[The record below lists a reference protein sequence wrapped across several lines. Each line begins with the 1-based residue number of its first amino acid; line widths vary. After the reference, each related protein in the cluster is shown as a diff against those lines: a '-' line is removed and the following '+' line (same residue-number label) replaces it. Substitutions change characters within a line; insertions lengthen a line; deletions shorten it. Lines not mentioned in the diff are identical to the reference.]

1 MKETNQTC
9 NNLEKIMVDLN
20 GKRIIVTFLMH
31 LGDLVLTTPFLR
43 VLRQAAPQAHITYLV
58 DEKLKD
64 VVKNNPNIDEVMT
77 IDKKGKD
84 DSILALYKFAK
95 TISKG
100 NYDVLINLH
109 PNERTSFIDFCA
121 KVPVK
126 VGFSHFLFRPFLT
139 KVTPFNRKLH
149 AADMYIDVLSQL
161 GINNIDNNGLEIF
174 PSSED
179 KKTAAEFWQEQQIT
193 PQDKVIGFNIG
204 SAIETKRWAP
214 ERFAKVADTLATEG
228 YKVVFFGG
236 SMDEKMVN
244 KALTYMKTEPI
255 IATGRFSIGELA
267 AAMRRCRLV
276 ITNDSG
282 PMHVAISQQIPIV
295 ALYGPSHIDLYG
307 PYTEKA
313 TVVRA
318 IPPCTGCAKA
328 MRHKCDDMQCMKRL
342 TVEQVLAAAEKWLH
356 NDEK

>member
-1 MKETNQTC
+1 M
-9 NNLEKIMVDLN
+9 LELN

-31 LGDLVLTTPFLR
+31 LGDLALTTPFLH

-64 VVKNNPNIDEVMT
+64 VVENNPNIDEVMT
-77 IDKKGKD
+77 IDKKGHD
-84 DSILALYKFAK
+84 DSIFALYKFAE

-139 KVTPFNRKLH
+139 KVTPLNRQLH

-161 GINNIDNNGLEIF
+161 GITNIENNGLEIF
-174 PSSED
+174 PSIED
-179 KKTAAEFWQEQQIT
+179 KKTAAEFWLKQQIT

-204 SAIETKRWAP
+204 SAVETKRWAP
-214 ERFAKVADTLATEG
+214 ERFAQVADRLADEG
-228 YKVVFFGG
+228 YKTVFFGG
-236 SMDEKMVN
+236 SMDEEMVN
-244 KALTYMKTEPI
+244 KASGYMKTAPI
-255 IATGRFSIGELA
+255 IATGCFTIGELA
-267 AAMRRCRLV
+267 AVMQRCSLI

-282 PMHVAISQQIPIV
+282 PMHVASSQKVPIV

-307 PYTEKA
+307 PYTKQA
-313 TVVRA
+313 TVVTA

-342 TVEQVLAAAEKWLH
+342 TVEQVLEAAAKWLK
-356 NDEK
+356 E

>member
-1 MKETNQTC
+1 M
-9 NNLEKIMVDLN
+9 LELN

-31 LGDLVLTTPFLR
+31 LGDLALTTPFLH

-64 VVKNNPNIDEVMT
+64 VVENNPNIDEVMT
-77 IDKKGKD
+77 IDKKGHD
-84 DSILALYKFAK
+84 DSIFALYEFAE

-139 KVTPFNRKLH
+139 KVTPLNRQLH

-161 GINNIDNNGLEIF
+161 GITNIENNGLEIF
-174 PSSED
+174 PSIED
-179 KKTAAEFWQEQQIT
+179 KKTAAEFWLKQQIT

-204 SAIETKRWAP
+204 SAVETKRWAP
-214 ERFAKVADTLATEG
+214 GRYAQVADKLAAEG
-228 YKVVFFGG
+228 YKTVFYGG
-236 SMDEKMVN
+236 SMDEEMVN
-244 KALTYMKTEPI
+244 KASSYMKTKPI
-255 IATGRFSIGELA
+255 IATGCFTIGELA
-267 AAMRRCRLV
+267 AVMQRCSLI

-282 PMHVAISQQIPIV
+282 PMHLASSQKVPIL
-295 ALYGPSHIDLYG
+295 ALYGPSNIDLYG
-307 PYTEKA
+307 PYTKKA
-313 TVVRA
+313 TVVTA
-318 IPPCTGCAKA
+318 LPPCTGCAKA

-342 TVEQVLAAAEKWLH
+342 TVEQVVEAAEKWL
-356 NDEK
+356 NNEEK